1 MLAVT
6 STDLDGDVVCLL
18 LVHDGDGAAQV
29 EQLLHLPGLEH
40 VAVRA
45 GRCGDQTIITSH
57 SQLYSKLYLALC

>member
-1 MLAVT
+1 MGQGSVVPVLAVT

-29 EQLLHLPGLEH
+29 EQLLHLPCLEH

-45 GRCGDQTIITSH
+45 GRWPPDNNYFAY
-57 SQLYSKLYLALC
+57 SQL

>member
-1 MLAVT
+1 MVTVLAVT

-45 GRCGDQTIITSH
+45 GRWPPDNNYFAY
-57 SQLYSKLYLALC
+57 SQL